1 MRTRIMNQLQ
11 ALAMNEGYRWKKK
24 LFSEQGRAQLEK
36 LALAPWAS
44 RRRQE
49 FLSRLPES
57 LRNFPMTR
65 KAESLS
71 RSAFFSCQFIFHF
84 SSWQP
89 QFRFLGL
96 MFTD

>member
-36 LALAPWAS
+36 LALGPSAS

-49 FLSRLPES
+49 LLELLDCMNSKIEELTAAVEREA
-57 LRNFPMTR
+57 R
-65 KAESLS
+65 KRPDPS
-71 RSAFFSCQFIFHF
+71 
-84 SSWQP
+84 
-89 QFRFLGL
+89 
-96 MFTD
+96 